1 MIGANVMRVIIVLA
15 LSGFSIQGAAHGA
28 DERYRVAGPIGAL
41 FRDAVG
47 GGVGSLFGIDR
58 RQRFLD
64 YTAKQH
70 HDSYAFDRQV
80 EVGAVLPEQ
89 GVTFYEIPPDYDARG
104 YKYTIVNGRTVIV
117 DPQSRSI
124 VLIVD

>member
-1 MIGANVMRVIIVLA
+1 LIAANITRVIIVLA
-15 LSGFSIQGAAHGA
+15 VSSVAIKAAGGGAE
-28 DERYRVAGPIGAL
+28 ERYRVAGPIGAL

-47 GGVGSLFGIDR
+47 RGVGRLFDVDR
-58 RQRFLD
+58 RQRFRD
-64 YTAKQH
+64 YVAKQN
-70 HDSYAFDRQV
+70 HDSYAFGGQV
-80 EVGAVLPEQ
+80 AVGAVLPEQ